1 MPMDASTNTRRKNQ
15 LILNLRMK
23 CSRQSV
29 TEENVASRMRQ
40 AHPPLELLLS
50 IARGHDVHVSHYL
63 SLPTLHETSMMQFSD
78 YWLLKF

>member
-1 MPMDASTNTRRKNQ
+1 MKIGSALMKRKNQ

-40 AHPPLELLLS
+40 AHPPLVLSLS
-50 IARGHDVHVSHYL
+50 ISRGHNARVSHCL
-63 SLPTLHETSMMQFSD
+63 GLPTLHETSMMQFSD
-78 YWLLKF
+78 SWLLKFC